1 MSPYFES
8 YLANY
13 QRIRLCELLEVE
25 GINARRSKAKASLV
39 VNPLTGLHDE
49 YQIVDEPEER
59 PLEPCMLRY
68 NISPSR

>member
-13 QRIRLCELLEVE
+13 QRIRLCELLEIE

-39 VNPLTGLHDE
+39 VNPLTGRHYE
-49 YQIVDEPEER
+49 YQIVDEADDR
-59 PLEPCMLRY
+59 SLEPCMLRY
-68 NISPSR
+68 NIATPR